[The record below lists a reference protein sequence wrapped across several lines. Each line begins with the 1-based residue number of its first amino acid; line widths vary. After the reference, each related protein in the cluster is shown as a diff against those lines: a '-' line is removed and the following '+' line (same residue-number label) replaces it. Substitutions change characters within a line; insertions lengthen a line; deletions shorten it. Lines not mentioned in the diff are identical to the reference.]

1 MTLEKKAS
9 CVQDMATIAGAFLF
23 TEENMVAQFY
33 AKLIGLMV
41 ETLVVEFDQQRY
53 EEYLSFGS
61 SGSKPTRHYHQVT
74 ANKNEA
80 LLSNDSETRINRRFI
95 VR

>member
-1 MTLEKKAS
+1 
-9 CVQDMATIAGAFLF
+9 
-23 TEENMVAQFY
+23 
-33 AKLIGLMV
+33 MV